1 MGIGLAHAFHKHDNS
16 ICMAMDEQHIHQEK
30 TDCDQLHYFSQ
41 TLNHEIGPDDS
52 IVNVFWL
59 TFDQPVYTSL
69 ITFDLDKNDLDRGPP
84 VFNVL

>member
-1 MGIGLAHAFHKHDNS
+1 MGIGLAHAFHQHDNS

-41 TLNHEIGPDDS
+41 TLNHEIGPDVS
-52 IVNVFWL
+52 IVKVFWS
-59 TFDQPVYTSL
+59 TIEQPVYTSL

>member
-16 ICMAMDEQHIHQEK
+16 ICMPMDEQHFHQE

-41 TLNHEIGPDDS
+41 ALNHEIELDVS
-52 IVNVFWL
+52 KVNIFWS
-59 TFDQPVYTSL
+59 TIDQPVYTSV
-69 ITFDLDKNDLDRGPP
+69 ITLDLDNNDLERGPP